1 MKEIIRQARKKAGFT
16 QEQAAKK
23 MFMGLRQYQ
32 RLEYGEQEMSPEEAV
47 RLAKILNCHALT
59 MVYCRKHCAVG
70 QRYCYDVLNNVDLS
84 PIAILAKMR
93 QEKQEAAEALEK
105 MAEIMLNKR
114 SADDCSELEL
124 QELWRWS
131 LEMLDVEHVIETL
144 KMRLWGFLDVA
155 ALVRE
160 HNLKCLE
167 RRYVDEKKPGLILD
181 VAV

>member
-1 MKEIIRQARKKAGFT
+1 MKEIIRQARKRAELT
-16 QEQAAKK
+16 QEQTAKK

-47 RLAKILNCHALT
+47 RLAKVLNCHALT

-70 QRYCYDVLNNVDLS
+70 KRYCYDVLNNVDLS
-84 PIAILAKMR
+84 PMAILTKYR
-93 QEKQEAAEALEK
+93 QEEREANEALEQL
-105 MAEIMLNKR
+105 AEIMLNKR
-114 SADDCSELEL
+114 GAENCSELEL
-124 QELWRWS
+124 KELWRWS

-144 KMRLWGFLDVA
+144 KLRLWEFLDVA

-167 RRYVDEKKPGLILD
+167 KRYVDEKKPGLVLD